1 MSIIGKF
8 VADDLSDSVYK
19 KISLIGSSVISWED
33 AAKNAIE
40 KAGVS
45 LKDLRIAEV
54 VRKDIKMDDTGVV
67 SYRTQL
73 AISFKIVDV

>member
-40 KAGVS
+40 RAGVS
-45 LKDLRIAEV
+45 LKDLRVAEV

>member
-19 KISLIGSSVISWED
+19 KVSLIGSSALSWED
-33 AAKNAIE
+33 AARNAIE
-40 KAGVS
+40 RAGVS

-54 VRKDIKMDDTGVV
+54 VRKDIKVDDTGVV

-73 AISFKIVDV
+73 AVSFKIVDV

>member
-1 MSIIGKF
+1 M
-8 VADDLSDSVYK
+8 SDSVYK

-40 KAGVS
+40 RAGVS
-45 LKDLRIAEV
+45 LKDLRVAEV